1 MANALQFDLT
11 QPWDGVGLAPPD
23 ALLVE
28 GLRAGEEK
36 AYEELIARFQQ
47 PVYNLVW
54 RLLSD
59 PGDAGDVVQE
69 VFLKVFRGVSGFR
82 GGSSLKTW
90 VYRIAV
96 NEAHNHRR
104 WFHRRRG
111 QEVGLD
117 DERGDGQ
124 TYEQLLADQSRSPF
138 ELAVDHETRE
148 RIEEALQQVRPAY
161 RAALILRDVEG
172 LSYEEVADI
181 LDISLGTV
189 KSRIVRGRE
198 ALRALLADQRDSA
211 PGLSWAPQGVQS

>member
-1 MANALQFDLT
+1 MNDAIQFDLT
-11 QPWDGVGLAPPD
+11 QPWDGTGLSPAD

-28 GLRAGEEK
+28 GLRAGEER

-47 PVYNLVW
+47 PVFNLVY
-54 RLLSD
+54 RLVFD
-59 PGDAGDVVQE
+59 PESAGDVVQE
-69 VFLKVFRGVSGFR
+69 VFLKVFRGVPGFR

-104 WFHRRRG
+104 WFHRRKG
-111 QEVGLD
+111 QEVGLE

-124 TYEQLLADQSRSPF
+124 TYEQVLADGGRSPF
-138 ELAVDHETRE
+138 EIAMDHETRE
-148 RIEEALQQVRPAY
+148 RIEQALQHVKPAY

-172 LSYEEVADI
+172 LAYEEIAEI
-181 LDISLGTV
+181 LEVSLGTV

-198 ALRALLADQRDSA
+198 SLRTIVMGEQDATALTFV
-211 PGLSWAPQGVQS
+211 PQGAQS

>member
-11 QPWDGVGLAPPD
+11 QPWDGVGLAPVD

-28 GLRAGEEK
+28 GLRAGEER
-36 AYEELIARFQQ
+36 AYEELIDRFQQ

-54 RLLSD
+54 RLLAD
-59 PGDAGDVVQE
+59 PDDAGDVVQE
-69 VFLKVFRGVSGFR
+69 VFLKVFRGVGSFR

-90 VYRIAV
+90 IYRIAV

-117 DERGDGQ
+117 DERCEGQ
-124 TYEQLLADQSRSPF
+124 TYEELLADQGRSPF
-138 ELAVDHETRE
+138 EIAVSHETRE
-148 RIEEALQQVRPAY
+148 RIEEALQKVRPAY

-172 LSYEEVADI
+172 LSYEEVSEI

-198 ALRALLADQRDSA
+198 ALRALLAGERDNV
-211 PGLSWAPQGVQS
+211 PGLSWAAQGAQS

>member
-1 MANALQFDLT
+1 VGNALHFDLT
-11 QPWDGVGLAPPD
+11 QPWDGVGLSPAD

-28 GLRAGEEK
+28 GLRAGEEQ
-36 AYEELIARFQQ
+36 AYEELIERFQT

-54 RLLSD
+54 RLLTD
-59 PGDAGDVVQE
+59 PEDAGDVVQE
-69 VFLKVFRGVSGFR
+69 VFLKVFRGVASFH

-111 QEVGLD
+111 HEVGLD

-124 TYEQLLADQSRSPF
+124 TYEDMLADQSRSPF

-148 RIEEALQQVRPAY
+148 RIEQALQQVKPAY

-172 LSYEEVADI
+172 LSYEEIADVMEV
-181 LDISLGTV
+181 SLGTV

-198 ALRALLADQRDSA
+198 ALRELLHAKEPTS
-211 PGLSWAPQGVQS
+211 GLAWAAQGVQS

>member
-1 MANALQFDLT
+1 LANDLQLDLT
-11 QPWDGVGLAPPD
+11 QPWDGFGLAPAD

-28 GLRAGEEK
+28 GLRAGEER

-54 RLLSD
+54 RLLTD
-59 PGDAGDVVQE
+59 PDDAGDVVQE

-111 QEVGLD
+111 HEVGLD
-117 DERGDGQ
+117 DERSDGH
-124 TYEQLLADQSRSPF
+124 TYEELLADHGRSPF
-138 ELAVDHETRE
+138 EIAVGHETQE
-148 RIEEALQQVRPAY
+148 LIEEALQQVRPAY

-172 LSYEEVADI
+172 LSYEEVGEI
-181 LDISLGTV
+181 LGVSLGTV

-198 ALRALLADQRDSA
+198 ALRALLAGQKDSA
-211 PGLSWAPQGVQS
+211 PGLSWAPQGAQS